1 MSKSMYKPLT
11 LPTLGWDKKTMSST
25 FGKLVAQPLESGFG
39 VTLGNALR
47 RSLLGSIEGS
57 AVTAVI
63 IKGVNNEFAT
73 IPGVVEDAMQ
83 LILNIKQLV
92 IKNKENMP
100 ATMKLSVSGSQ
111 KEIVT
116 GADIVMDS
124 HIEIVNKDHVIA
136 HLANDG
142 QLDIEFFVE
151 SGRGY
156 QLAQWPV
163 GTALTEDGRMYLDA
177 MFSPVRNVSIYVE
190 KTRVGKDIDYDKL
203 TVEISTNGAETPVD
217 VLNYAVS
224 VLRTQFENFLVDK
237 EIPFN
242 DISTGSEEISTVASE
257 DTDDSSLQ
265 EISIESLFKSIDE
278 LELSARAHNCLANAN
293 ITRVLDLVN
302 LSEDESLRIK
312 NFGKKSL
319 DEVKEVLK
327 SMNLRFGMHIKEE
340 VALKAL
346 KRKTG
351 NK

>member
-1 MSKSMYKPLT
+1 MYKPLT

>member
-1 MSKSMYKPLT
+1 MYKPLT

-25 FGKLVAQPLESGFG
+25 FGKLVAQPLEPGFG

-47 RSLLGSIEGS
+47 RSLLGAIEGS
-57 AVTAVI
+57 AVTSVI
-63 IKGVNNEFAT
+63 INGVNNEFST

-83 LILNIKQLV
+83 LILNIKQIV

-100 ATMKLSVSGSQ
+100 ATMKLSV
-111 KEIVT
+111 T
-116 GADIVMDS
+116 GATKDVVTAGDIVCDE
-124 HIEIVNKDHVIA
+124 HVEIVNKDLVLA
-136 HLANDG
+136 QLAKDGHLE
-142 QLDIEFFVE
+142 ITFFVE

-156 QLAQWPV
+156 QLAAWPV
-163 GTALTEDGRMYLDA
+163 GTALNEEGRIYLDA
-177 MFSPVRNVSIYVE
+177 MFSPVRNVSMNVE

-203 TVEISTNGAETPVD
+203 TLELTTSGAETPVD

-224 VLRTQFENFLVDK
+224 VLRTQMENFLVDK

-242 DISTGSEEISTVASE
+242 DISAGSEEVSVAPAE
-257 DTDDSSLQ
+257 DTDDLSLQ

-327 SMNLRFGMHIKEE
+327 SMGLRFGMHIKEE

-351 NK
+351 K

>member
-1 MSKSMYKPLT
+1 MYKPLT

-47 RSLLGSIEGS
+47 RVLLGAIEGS

-83 LILNIKQLV
+83 LILNIKQIV
-92 IKNKENMP
+92 IKNKENLP
-100 ATMKLSVSGSQ
+100 GSMKLSISGSQ
-111 KEIVT
+111 KETITV
-116 GADIVMDS
+116 ADIVADA
-124 HIEIVNKDHVIA
+124 HLDLINKDHVIG
-136 HLANDG
+136 HLAKDG
-142 QLDIEFFVE
+142 HLEIEFFVE

-203 TVEISTNGAETPVD
+203 TVEITTSGAETPVD
-217 VLNYAVS
+217 VLNYGVS
-224 VLRTQFENFLVDK
+224 VLRTQLENFLVDK

-242 DISTGSEEISTVASE
+242 DISSGSEEMSTVHSE
-257 DTDDSSLQ
+257 EADDTSLQ

-327 SMNLRFGMHIKEE
+327 SMGLRFGMHIKEE
-340 VALKAL
+340 VALKTL

>member
-100 ATMKLSVSGSQ
+100 ATMKLSVSGSN
-111 KEIVT
+111 KDVVT
-116 GADIVMDS
+116 GADIVADS

-136 HLANDG
+136 NLANDG

-163 GTALTEDGRMYLDA
+163 GTALTQDGRMYLDA

-242 DISTGSEEISTVASE
+242 DISVGSEEVSAAPSE

-265 EISIESLFKSIDE
+265 EIAIESLFKSIDE

-340 VALKAL
+340 IALKAL